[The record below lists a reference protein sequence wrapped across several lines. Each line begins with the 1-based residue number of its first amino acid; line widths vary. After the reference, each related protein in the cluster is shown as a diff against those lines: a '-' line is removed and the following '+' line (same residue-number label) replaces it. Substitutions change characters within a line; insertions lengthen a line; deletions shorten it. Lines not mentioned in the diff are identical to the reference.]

1 MNLGEWLVE
10 QIMTESSDQITVL
23 FPGGFK
29 PPHGGH
35 LELALR
41 YAGQPNVS
49 QVIIL
54 IGPEARDGI
63 TRSQSIAIWKELTK
77 TNRKISIQRTEVTSP
92 LLTAYKFIET
102 APAGTYA
109 LAASTKDDDY
119 KRVRQ
124 FVDGHQPGGKYA
136 REGVEVIDLPLN
148 TAPILYRGRSKQA
161 QQYVPG
167 KSENGKG
174 ISASVLRADLRNMD
188 LEAFATNYP
197 NANMTSI
204 TKIFNMLTGNITEST
219 ILTEAAANTHLTHL
233 EELILTQGQDGYKLA
248 RKVLLELVKNLK
260 GMSDAKV
267 NTSIKWDGAP
277 AIFSGVDTDTGQFF
291 VGTKSVFNKEPKLN
305 YTAEDIE
312 RNHGNAPGLVDKLKR
327 ALINL
332 PKLGYTEILQ
342 GDFMFDDSTLKQQT
356 INGVKHYTF
365 RPNTITYAV
374 EADSDLGK
382 QMARAKFG
390 IVFHTTYKD
399 LQSGAQFGAN
409 VDNLKRT
416 PDVWF
421 DDAFFKDTTG
431 TVLLTDSEAK
441 QVLKL
446 IKQADSINVDYRQ
459 IPAELL
465 NTYINSEIRIGQFLE
480 SPERSFLAFTKW
492 LQART
497 DKKVSGLKT
506 TASQQKAIDDGAN
519 EIQQVMDNKQDIV
532 NAFKVTKL
540 LAEAKMIFVEKY
552 NNAVYRTKHF
562 IDDGQGGLQVSNPE
576 GYVAVDHIGNGVKLV
591 DRLEFSKA
599 NFTMDRGFAK

>member
-1 MNLGEWLVE
+1 MNLGKWLAE
-10 QIMTESSDQITVL
+10 QIINEVDNQITVL

-35 LELALR
+35 LELAKR
-41 YAGQPNVS
+41 YANHPNVN
-49 QVIIL
+49 QLIIL
-54 IGPEARDGI
+54 IGPEAREGI
-63 TRSQSIAIWKELTK
+63 TRAQSIAIWRELTK
-77 TNRKISIQRTEVTSP
+77 NNKKIIVQKTDVNSP
-92 LLTAYKFIET
+92 ILTAYKFMET

-124 FVDGHQPGGKYA
+124 FVTGHQPGGKYA
-136 REGVEVIDLPLN
+136 REGVEVVDLPLN
-148 TAPILYRGRSKQA
+148 TSPIVYKRRSDAA
-161 QQYVPG
+161 QRYVTG

-174 ISASVLRADLRNMD
+174 VSASVLRADLRNGD

-197 NANMTSI
+197 NASKDSVV
-204 TKIFNMLTGNITEST
+204 KIFDMLTQNINESN

-248 RKVLLELVKNLK
+248 RKVLMELVKNLK

-277 AIFSGVDTDTGQFF
+277 AIFSGVDPDTDQFF

-327 ALINL
+327 ALIEL
-332 PKLGYTEILQ
+332 PKLGYSTIMQ
-342 GDFMFDDSTLKQQT
+342 GDFMFDDSTLKLQT

-374 EADSDLGK
+374 EANSDLGK

-390 IVFHTTYKD
+390 IVFHTSYKD

-409 VDNLKRT
+409 VDTFKRT

-459 IPAELL
+459 IPSELL

-480 SPERSFLAFTKW
+480 SPDRSFLAFTKW

-497 DKKVSGLKT
+497 DKKVAGLKT
-506 TASQQKAIDDGAN
+506 TASQQKAIDTGAS

-591 DRLEFSKA
+591 DRLEFSRA